1 MSVNVAGRP
10 GGDDWET
17 ACSLTK
23 GEYILDSGYGADF
36 GEPFYIHG
44 TGLDPIP
51 FRKRD
56 IRSYDVT
63 AGSIQCFG
71 VFVDIREAV
80 SGWSAEDF
88 ALKGRH
94 FAKREVAALLIG
106 AIKSKNMHSSTAVEL
121 MDTLIPANG
130 GFEAMTSTGQWSLGK
145 ALASIRAGEFGY
157 IWVDPDYEKAII
169 DGAF

>member
-36 GEPFYIHG
+36 GEPFCLYG

-51 FRKRD
+51 FRKRG
-56 IRSYDVT
+56 IKSYDAT
-63 AGSIQCFG
+63 AGEEQAFG
-71 VFVDIREAV
+71 VFVDIREAT
-80 SGWSAEDF
+80 SGWTAEDF

-94 FAKREVAALLIG
+94 FAKREVAGLLIG
-106 AIKSKNMHSSTAVEL
+106 AIKSKNVNEQSLAVEL
-121 MDTLIPANG
+121 MDTIIPADG
-130 GFEAMTSTGQWSLGK
+130 GFEKMASTGQYSLGK
-145 ALASIRAGEFGY
+145 ALSYIRAGDFGY
-157 IWVDPDYEKAII
+157 IWVDPDYEKAIL
-169 DGAF
+169 

>member
-17 ACSLTK
+17 ACALTK

-36 GEPFYIHG
+36 GEPFCLYG

-56 IRSYDVT
+56 IKSYDAA
-63 AGSIQCFG
+63 AGAEQAFG
-71 VFVDIREAV
+71 VFVDIREAT
-80 SGWSAEDF
+80 SGWTAEDF

-94 FAKREVAALLIG
+94 FHKREVAALLIG
-106 AIKSKNMHSSTAVEL
+106 AIKSKNVNSSTAVEL
-121 MDTLIPANG
+121 MDTIIPANG
-130 GFEAMTSTGQWSLGK
+130 GFEKMTATGQWSLGK
-145 ALASIRAGEFGY
+145 ALAAIRAGEFGY
-157 IWVDPDYEKAII
+157 IWVDPDYEKAIL
-169 DGAF
+169 